1 MKFKN
6 TVKFLFALCFLFAAC
21 SNLADD
27 TETEPSASEKEY
39 GLSATF
45 SVDPTLRAGSAR
57 TAIPVFPSN
66 PIYYVEWA
74 QVSES
79 QWSTTTQRSLLDSTS
94 SSEVS
99 AAGFHIPLSNG
110 TWTVEA
116 GIKDGSATGTPKILS
131 AVKEISL
138 SSTSPA
144 CNETFYLTMAQN
156 GTGGISLEIEVE
168 NASTGINYVEF
179 KLTKVSNGSQV
190 TVPKNSTSGKYEAS
204 DIPSGEYRAVIN
216 CWESSSKQ
224 ALMFSNIQQIVIYD
238 NMITNQW
245 VINGTEPSGN
255 KLVVTASDVAD
266 FIPHQY
272 YVDSSVTS
280 AGNGMSI
287 TAPFNKISDAINAA
301 ISRPE
306 THAFT
311 IHIKNGTTESCNA
324 SFAITKNI
332 KIECWST
339 SVNDQAGTATLTMNP
354 SGANGFEIG
363 STSGTPTSGRLTLEA
378 SGENAGLVID
388 GNGNAGKCGVY
399 IQNGS
404 LEMNGGKITGFYN
417 AGVMLYGSSSALFKM
432 TAGEI
437 SGNHSGTN
445 QAAGV
450 KVSSGS
456 VFEMTGGKI
465 INNTSENGSFA
476 INNEGTMKVGGTG
489 ILIKNNTN
497 ASNQA
502 ANLYLKSTATTI
514 NRLNITSPLV
524 NGNQKSEIY
533 LQTSFASS
541 STDTS
546 HPQPPSLTTMVQ
558 FAEGN
563 VDNPSKVFKYDGG
576 LYSVAK
582 ITTPSAGA
590 AFGLSGGTI
599 EHTAMDFKFDFA
611 VSSQIA
617 DTNQQKIITV
627 TTTITD
633 VSNNTVNYYYN
644 LAGDRRLYANAAA
657 ATGTN
662 AYQNAIGYNSS
673 VTDPENDNTN
683 RVTLS
688 MRLYSDG
695 TPLAEASQP
704 QVASGDPVNKFTI
717 PAIEYPY
724 NYTLKVT
731 ATYLGVSH
739 DREFNYHVSGP
750 ASAEA
755 GSFSGSATLCAGV
768 TNKESQVFISGR
780 TNLSN
785 MRSLIASDHE
795 VTQAEY
801 EKYMVY
807 YGDIINSNSYK
818 PKETSGKG
826 ADYPV
831 YNICWYEAIIYCNL
845 RSLAEN
851 KTPAYYLAD
860 STGAELGGT
869 GNGRDP
875 AIWLETNIP
884 NTKIASTDDGKYYYN
899 ANGSYNRLDYKG
911 VNDANGGNDGGICLD
926 ENAPGWRLP
935 TEAEWEYLARGGN
948 LTDSGQTLYSGS
960 DTISDVAWYTDNCTV
975 NGLNRTHE
983 VKTKA
988 PNALGLYDMSGNVTE
1003 MCWDW
1008 GQDIISTTTSPT
1020 GELTGDGHVGRGGS
1034 WTNNSNLCCIP
1045 NIRYRVN
1052 GFGRANNVGFRVVR
1066 NAE

>member
-27 TETEPSASEKEY
+27 TEAEPSASEKEY

-94 SSEVS
+94 SSKVS

-168 NASTGINYVEF
+168 NASTGINYIEF

-190 TVPKNSTSGKYEAS
+190 TVPKNLTSGKYEAS

-324 SFAITKNI
+324 SFTITKNI

-339 SVNDQAGTATLTMNP
+339 SANDQAGTATLTMNP

-437 SGNHSGTN
+437 SGNRSGTN

-599 EHTAMDFKFDFA
+599 EHTALDFKFDFA

-644 LAGDRRLYANAAA
+644 LAGDRRLYSNAAA
-657 ATGTN
+657 ASGTN

-695 TPLAEASQP
+695 TPVADAFQP

-739 DREFNYHVSGP
+739 DKEFNYSVSGP
-750 ASAEA
+750 VSVS
-755 GSFSGSATLCAGV
+755 GSSFSGSATLLGDN
-768 TNKESQVFISGR
+768 TDKRSYVFIQDR
-780 TNLSN
+780 NLTIPSI
-785 MRSLIASDHE
+785 IACDHE
-795 VTQAEY
+795 VTQREY
-801 EKYMVY
+801 EKYCLY
-807 YGDIINSNSYK
+807 IYSPSEEYGLG
-818 PKETSGKG
+818 P
-826 ADYPV
+826 DYPA
-831 YNICWYEAIIYCNL
+831 YYIDWYDAIVYCNL
-845 RSLAEN
+845 RTIDEMGINNCVYEFTGYGKNPSGWPGKREN
-851 KTPAYYLAD
+851 TVGGVTKYGGPS
-860 STGAELGGT
+860 STNVE
-869 GNGRDP
+869 
-875 AIWLETNIP
+875 W
-884 NTKIASTDDGKYYYN
+884 
-899 ANGSYNRLDYKG
+899 
-911 VNDANGGNDGGICLD
+911 DANITCDMTKT
-926 ENAPGWRLP
+926 GWRLP
-935 TEAEWEYLARGGN
+935 TNAEWEYLARGGN
-948 LTDSGQTLYSGS
+948 LTSTNQKDYSGS
-960 DTISDVAWYTDNCTV
+960 NVINEVGWYQGNCTKI
-975 NGLNRTHE
+975 HQ
-983 VKTKA
+983 VKEKQ
-988 PNALGLYDMSGNVTE
+988 PNALGLYDMSGNLDE
-1003 MCWDW
+1003 WCWDW
-1008 GQDIISTTTSPT
+1008 DGTISETTDILGPGS
-1020 GELTGDGHVGRGGS
+1020 GMFRVYRGGS
-1034 WTNNSNLCCIP
+1034 WDGEARLLNYIGCTSAYGGS
-1045 NIRYRVN
+1045 YRI
-1052 GFGRANNVGFRVVR
+1052 GIRVVR
-1066 NAE
+1066 TVE

>member
-1 MKFKN
+1 MKIKN
-6 TVKFLFALCFLFAAC
+6 TVKILLALCLLLSSC

-27 TETEPSASEKEY
+27 AASEPEFSPSEAQY
-39 GLSATF
+39 GLTASF
-45 SVDPTLRAGSAR
+45 FVDPALRTGSAR
-57 TAIPVFPSN
+57 TAIPAFTSN

-74 QVSES
+74 LVPES
-79 QWSTTTQRSLLDSTS
+79 QWSSTTQRSSLDSTS
-94 SSEVS
+94 SPEITSS
-99 AAGFHIPLSNG
+99 GFHIPLSNG

-116 GIKDGSATGTPKILS
+116 GIKDGSTAGSPTILS
-131 AVKEISL
+131 AVKEITL
-138 SSTSPA
+138 TSTSPA
-144 CNETFYLTMAQN
+144 CNETFFLLMAQS
-156 GTGGISLEIEVE
+156 GTGGISLEIE
-168 NASTGINYVEF
+168 ADSTSTGINDIEF
-179 KLTKVSNGSQV
+179 KLTKVSNGNKV
-190 TVPKNSTSGKYEAS
+190 TVPKNTTSGKFEAS
-204 DIPSGEYRAVIN
+204 NIPSGEYRAVIN
-216 CWESSSKQ
+216 FWDTATHN
-224 ALMFSNIQQIVIYD
+224 ALMYSNIQQIVIYD

-245 VINGTEPSGN
+245 VLNGTEPAGN
-255 KLVVTASDVAD
+255 KLVISATDVQD
-266 FIPHQY
+266 FIPRQF
-272 YVDSSVTS
+272 YVDSSVAS
-280 AGNGMSI
+280 GGNGMSI
-287 TAPFNKISDAINAA
+287 TAPFTKISDAIAAA
-301 ISRPE
+301 IARPE
-306 THAFT
+306 NHNFT
-311 IHIKNGTTESCNA
+311 IHVKNGTTENCS
-324 SFAITKNI
+324 STITITKNI

-339 SVNDQAGTATLTMNP
+339 SVNDQAGSSTLTMNP
-354 SGANGFEIG
+354 SGENSIEIG
-363 STSGTPTSGRLTLEA
+363 GTVNGTSTAGRLTLEA
-378 SGENAGLVID
+378 SSAQAGLVID
-388 GNGNAGKCGVY
+388 GNGNSGKCGVC
-399 IQNGS
+399 IQNGR
-404 LEMNGGKITGFYN
+404 LEMNGGKISGFTN
-417 AGVMLYGSSSALFKM
+417 AGVLLSASSSAVFKM
-432 TAGEI
+432 TGGEI
-437 SGNHSGTN
+437 SGNGSGTN
-445 QAAGV
+445 QASGV
-450 KVSSGS
+450 KISSGAT
-456 VFEMTGGKI
+456 FEMTGGKI
-465 INNTSENGSFA
+465 INNNSANGSYA
-476 INNEGTMKVGGTG
+476 VYNEGTMRVGGTS
-489 ILIKNNTN
+489 IVIKDNHN

-502 ANLYLKSTATTI
+502 ANLYLTSSSTSI
-514 NRLNITSPLV
+514 NRLNIISPLV
-524 NGNQKSEIY
+524 SGTQKSEIY

-546 HPQPPSLTTMVQ
+546 HPQPPSLTSMVQ
-558 FAEGN
+558 FAEGD
-563 VDNPSKVFKYDGG
+563 VDTPSKVFKYDGG

-582 ITTPSAGA
+582 VTATPAGA
-590 AFGLSGGTI
+590 SFGLSGGTI

-633 VSNNTVNYYYN
+633 VSNNTVTYYYN

-657 ATGTN
+657 ASGTN

-695 TPLAEASQP
+695 TPVAEASQP

-717 PAIEYPY
+717 PAIEYPF

-731 ATYLGVSH
+731 ATYLGLSH

-750 ASAEA
+750 ASVEA

-807 YGDIINSNSYK
+807 YGDIINSNNSYK
-818 PKETSGKG
+818 PMETSGKG

-851 KTPAYYLAD
+851 KTPAYYLTD

-899 ANGSYNRLDYKG
+899 ATGSYNRLDYKG

-975 NGLNRTHE
+975 NGINRTHE

-1008 GQDIISTTTSPT
+1008 RQNTFLSDFRSKSST
-1020 GELTGDGHVGRGGS
+1020 
-1034 WTNNSNLCCIP
+1034 
-1045 NIRYRVN
+1045 
-1052 GFGRANNVGFRVVR
+1052 
-1066 NAE
+1066 